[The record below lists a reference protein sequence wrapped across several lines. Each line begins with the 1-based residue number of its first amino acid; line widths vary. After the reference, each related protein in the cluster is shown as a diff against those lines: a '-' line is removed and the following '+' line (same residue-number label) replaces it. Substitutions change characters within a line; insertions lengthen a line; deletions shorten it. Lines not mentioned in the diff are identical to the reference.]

1 MANNQSII
9 KSNDSG
15 LFGWTKDIN
24 NYQWK
29 TFIAAFM
36 GWTLDAMDLLLFA
49 FAVGSLIEVFG
60 LSRAEVGWLFT
71 ATLIASGFGG
81 VLFGVIS
88 DYIGRVRALTYTILI
103 YSIFTGLSG
112 LAPTVTVLLIFRI
125 FLGLGMG
132 GEWASGEVLVAETW
146 PNKHRAKG
154 VGLVQSGWGVGYI
167 LAACLATILLG
178 FIFREGTIWN
188 VPFFGEMTGIN
199 LGWRVL
205 FFVGVLPAFLIL
217 YIRRH
222 LKEPDI
228 WEKSSG
234 MRKGGEFGNAG
245 DSFTL
250 GQIFNKTMIRYT
262 ITSTVLTSF
271 CMLAYWG
278 LYFWMP
284 NFIATPVEE
293 GGVGLGTKGFAWI
306 IPINIGA
313 VLGCNTFGWAADHY
327 GRKPVFFVYLIAT
340 AILVFVFGYITNIA
354 DFIGIGRFTAFII
367 VGPILGFF
375 GTGFYSGFGALFAE
389 VFPTRA
395 RGTAQGF
402 CYNVGRLVGALAPPL
417 AGYIAESTGSFGP
430 AFLMLSLFAV
440 AAAITILTYPET
452 KGKELE
458 I

>member
-1 MANNQSII
+1 MANNT
-9 KSNDSG
+9 NTESG
-15 LFGWTKDIN
+15 GIFAWKKDIN
-24 NYQWK
+24 SYQWK
-29 TFIAAFM
+29 TFIAAFL

-81 VLFGVIS
+81 VLFGVVS

-154 VGLVQSGWGVGYI
+154 VGLVQSGWGLGYI
-167 LAACLATILLG
+167 LAAALATVLLG
-178 FIFREGTIWN
+178 FVFKEGTTWN
-188 VPFFGEMTGIN
+188 VPIFGEMSGIN

-222 LKEPDI
+222 LKEPEI
-228 WEKSSG
+228 WQKTSS
-234 MRKGGEFGNAG
+234 MRKEGKLDEGG

-250 GQIFNKTMIRYT
+250 GQIFSKSMIRYT

-313 VLGCNTFGWAADHY
+313 ILGCNVFGWAADRV
-327 GRKPVFFVYLIAT
+327 GRRPIFFIYLIAT
-340 AILVFVFGYITNIA
+340 AILVFVFGYITSIA
-354 DFIGIGRFTAFII
+354 DFLGISRFAAFII

-402 CYNVGRLVGALAPPL
+402 CYNVGRLVGSLAPPL
-417 AGYIAESTGSFGP
+417 AGYVTEATGSFGP

-452 KGKELE
+452 KGKELD